1 MEISFGAIHGDFHEL
16 LCAFENA
23 LELAEPDV
31 PGRAMEGAVFLL
43 DDDDIDGATEG
54 VERCGDG
61 VNALRNQTPE
71 SSDQTHFVKAK
82 TRPFSFSVLTI
93 YEMWKLERFVISSQI
108 RKCPAA
114 ENPRKLNAGGIEDE
128 SLGLKCFFM

>member
-1 MEISFGAIHGDFHEL
+1 MEISFGAIHGDFREL

-31 PGRAMEGAVFLL
+31 PGRAAEGAVFLL
-43 DDDDIDGATEG
+43 DDDRIDGATEG

-93 YEMWKLERFVISSQI
+93 YEMWKLERFVISSPADE
-108 RKCPAA
+108 RKQPNNPNL
-114 ENPRKLNAGGIEDE
+114 ENPRRVG
-128 SLGLKCFFM
+128 